1 MSTSTVSRKAG
12 KKPDQVIVNTIVV
25 KQTQRKSQDI
35 ANWRTAIKNFE
46 NLLNPSRVLLYD
58 MYEDIELDGQIET
71 VWGKR
76 RDAILNKDLLF
87 VKDGKEDE
95 ELGKLLNSPSMREL
109 LEEMLKTIAWGYTL
123 IQVNSVDWN
132 EDEEQ
137 YVIDWELVPRKHV
150 HPERGFEC
158 VSKDQ
163 QTASRDI
170 LYKEPPL
177 SKYMIWAGKQNDMG
191 LLVRAAQYVIYKR
204 GGFGDWAQYAEIFG
218 MPFREGT
225 YNGFDVDTRRKLE
238 DALENMGGAGWMVK
252 PEGTEIKIH
261 ENSSA
266 SGSSSLYKDLKDA
279 CNAEISKI
287 FLGNTLTTEQG
298 DKGTQALGTVHKDV
312 EDQKTASDAKFIL
325 ALLNGKFR
333 AILKAFGFNVQGG
346 SIWFRSPDK
355 DWDHL
360 QKKWS
365 VVSGI
370 ATKVP
375 IDDDYIYEEFDIPK
389 PENYDELKEQMRQ
402 APQELAHELEHVF
415 RKPAKAGILGKALNF
430 FV

>member
-12 KKPDQVIVNTIVV
+12 KKLDQVIISNIVV
-25 KQTQRKSQDI
+25 KQIQRKSQDI
-35 ANWRTAIKNFE
+35 ENWRNAIRQFD

-58 MYEDIELDGQIET
+58 LFEDIELDGQIEA

-95 ELGKLLNSPSMREL
+95 DLGKLLNSTSMREL
-109 LEEMLKTIAWGYTL
+109 IEEVLKTISWGYSL
-123 IQVNSVDWN
+123 IQINSIAWN
-132 EDEEQ
+132 EEEEQ
-137 YVIDWELVPRKHV
+137 YVIDWELIPRKHV

-158 VSKDQ
+158 VSREQ
-163 QTASRDI
+163 SFASRDI
-170 LYKEPPL
+170 LFKEPPL
-177 SKYMIWAGKQNDMG
+177 SKYMLWAGKPKDMG
-191 LLVRAAQYVIYKR
+191 LLVKAAQYVIYKR
-204 GGFGDWAQYAEIFG
+204 GGFGDWAQFAEIFG

-225 YNGFDVDTRRKLE
+225 YNGYDDNTRQKLE
-238 DALENMGGAGWMVK
+238 YALEHMGGAGWMVK

-261 ENSSA
+261 DNSGSQ
-266 SGSSSLYKDLKDA
+266 GSSSLYKDLKDA

-298 DKGTQALGTVHKDV
+298 EKGTQALGNVHKEV
-312 EDQKTASDAKFIL
+312 EDQKNASDEKFVL
-325 ALLNGKFR
+325 AVLNGKFR
-333 AILKAFGFNVQGG
+333 AILKAFGFNVQNG
-346 SIWFRSPDK
+346 SIWFRSPEA

-360 QKKWS
+360 QKKWNVINS
-365 VVSGI
+365 IGNR
-370 ATKVP
+370 VP

-415 RKPAKAGILGKALNF
+415 HKPVKPGILNKALNF